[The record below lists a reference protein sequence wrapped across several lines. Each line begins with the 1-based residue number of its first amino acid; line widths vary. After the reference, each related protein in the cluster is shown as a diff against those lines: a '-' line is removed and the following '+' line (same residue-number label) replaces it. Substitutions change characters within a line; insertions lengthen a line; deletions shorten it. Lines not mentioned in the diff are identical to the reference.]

1 MFFKSNALVELF
13 PPDFTHVLNREK
25 GGRGGRKKRERT
37 HRKSMLGIY
46 FPSP

>member
-1 MFFKSNALVELF
+1 MFFKSDALVELF
-13 PPDFTHVLNREK
+13 PLGFTHVLNREEE
-25 GGRGGRKKRERT
+25 GRGGGMKRERT